1 MSLVV
6 WLKVEKE
13 LSISFPFKNTRE
25 YTLQSPVTPGVT
37 GEHRRCAPAMS
48 ASRTG
53 NSDWLQQI
61 SWPLIGPPV
70 IPGATGAGVTG
81 GRRQ

>member
-1 MSLVV
+1 MY
-6 WLKVEKE
+6 KV
-13 LSISFPFKNTRE
+13 R
-25 YTLQSPVTPGVT
+25 LQSVESRDLCQAWRTAPETPGVT

-70 IPGATGAGVTG
+70 IPGATGAV
-81 GRRQ
+81 RL

>member
-1 MSLVV
+1 MESWDL
-6 WLKVEKE
+6 
-13 LSISFPFKNTRE
+13 
-25 YTLQSPVTPGVT
+25 
-37 GEHRRCAPAMS
+37 AMS

-70 IPGATGAGVTG
+70 ILGATGAVRQVAPIPTFHGLVFIKGVKKKMSLA
-81 GRRQ
+81 QNLKEPLLKNSMS